1 MQDGAGRGIRGQ
13 SGCRSCWAAAEEA
26 GSPGEQHGPADFLT
40 LPGAIRAA
48 GPHLEFNR
56 AGEGRAG
63 AFPSAGQRRWQEN
76 CQQRAWF
83 RLCYLDPAFPKA
95 KSTNSRE

>member
-56 AGEGRAG
+56 AGEGKSRGFSFCRAEEV
-63 AFPSAGQRRWQEN
+63 ARK
-76 CQQRAWF
+76 
-83 RLCYLDPAFPKA
+83 L
-95 KSTNSRE
+95 STESVV